1 MVTNFKLTNLKHNC
15 VNLFFYL
22 LIRQNDAILWTLDK
36 EIQESWSSFLSYK
49 MSINYLKKI
58 LKY

>member
-22 LIRQNDAILWTLDK
+22 LIRQNDAVLWTLYQ

-49 MSINYLKKI
+49 MSINYLK
-58 LKY
+58 